1 MKRFFSAV
9 FLIALTVAF
18 TGCSVF
24 QRYEEYPSDLTIE
37 DLEKK
42 MQKSS
47 DPDGVFKSAQSY
59 IQKQILTTKGI
70 FFDDQY
76 LVEVKYK
83 RPDMFKTT
91 TFKDNQPFSTF
102 MFNGQKAWIINH
114 AKKQTTELTGDSL
127 IRMRNMS
134 TLLMPDSTFSQSFD
148 NLKLTQMRRDG
159 VEYYKIVGSNSGR
172 EPITIYVNKFTL
184 LPKWLET
191 REAIGSQKVDYVA
204 TMDSYAFY
212 DQVMIANQSSV
223 KVNTMNQISKVI
235 LFRLNVELDNSE
247 FQP

>member
-1 MKRFFSAV
+1 MKRFFLAI
-9 FLIALTVAF
+9 FMIALATTF
-18 TGCSVF
+18 IGCSVF
-24 QRYEEYPSDLTIE
+24 KNYEEYPSDISLKE
-37 DLEKK
+37 LEQR
-42 MQKSS
+42 MQQNS
-47 DPDGVFKSAQSY
+47 DPEGVFKSAHSY
-59 IQKQILTTKGI
+59 IQKQILTMKGM

-91 TFKDNQPFSTF
+91 TFKDNKPFSTL

-114 AKKQTTELTGDSL
+114 AKKQTTEMTGDSL
-127 IRMRNMS
+127 TRMRNMS
-134 TLLMPDSTFSQSFD
+134 MLLMPDSTFSQIFD
-148 NLKLTQMRRDG
+148 NIELTQIRRDG

-172 EPITIYVNKFTL
+172 DPITIYVNKFTM

-191 REAIGSQKVDYVA
+191 REAIANQKVDYMA